1 MSWLASILV
10 LAFADGVPTTAPWF
24 TPRVPVVEAPDD
36 LFHTPGTLYINFEG
50 AQMQSCN
57 GSDWPVNNC
66 STIMSDVVLPYSG
79 DASAREA
86 VVQIMAADVEPF
98 AVTVVGERPVD
109 DDEYDMVMVGNWEPP
124 PEEGGFAGVAPTID
138 CYNMTRGETSFSLDL
153 GSASTVAKVVGQEA
167 AHVWGLEHVDSPN
180 DLLFPTTGGG
190 GDPSF
195 EDTCHQ
201 IVVLDGGIQPT
212 EAACGEMHALNCP
225 DAPDHQ
231 NSYQDMMMVFGP
243 RTPDMSP
250 PTLEIVAPLEG
261 ETFASGSTIEV
272 RIMMLDE
279 IAPPLFEV
287 YASIDADQMGDLL
300 DDYRGPEL
308 VLPITALPDGD
319 HFVRIDIQDQ
329 SGNPATDL
337 VHFVIGGDAE
347 GESSGE
353 GSSGD
358 TTDSN
363 IGTSSAGSAGSTDPS
378 VSEGSSVAIDTYAPA
393 DSSEA
398 QGCSCRT
405 TPRHTMATLGLLV
418 LVLSRRRRNLRA
430 HVDTPD

>member
-1 MSWLASILV
+1 MWWLFL
-10 LAFADGVPTTAPWF
+10 LALADDVPTTAPWF
-24 TPRVPVVEAPDD
+24 VPRVPAVEAPDD
-36 LFHTPGTLYINFEG
+36 FFHTPGTLYLNFEG

-66 STIMSDVVLPYSG
+66 STIMNDVVLPYSG

-98 AVTVVGERPVD
+98 AVTIVGERPVD

-180 DLLFPTTGGG
+180 DLLFPTTGGA

-195 EDTCHQ
+195 EDACHQ

-212 EAACGEMHALNCP
+212 EANCAEMHELNCP

-243 RTPDMSP
+243 RTPDMSA
-250 PTLEIVAPLEG
+250 PTLEIVAPVEG
-261 ETFASGSTIEV
+261 ETFASGSTVEV
-272 RIMMLDE
+272 RIMMIDE
-279 IAPPLFEV
+279 VAPPLFEV
-287 YASIDADQMGDLL
+287 YASIDADEMGALL

-308 VLPITALPDGD
+308 VLPITALPDGE
-319 HFVRIDIQDQ
+319 HLVRIDIQDQ

-337 VHFVIGGDAE
+337 VHFVIGGDAVD
-347 GESSGE
+347 ESSGGSDE
-353 GSSGD
+353 SSGGGEG
-358 TTDSN
+358 TTSADSAES
-363 IGTSSAGSAGSTDPS
+363 GMQLSSDGSTDAS
-378 VSEGSSVAIDTYAPA
+378 DTEAPA
-393 DSSEA
+393 NGSAA

-405 TPRHTMATLGLLV
+405 TPRHTIATLGLLV
-418 LVLSRRRRNLRA
+418 LVLSRRRR
-430 HVDTPD
+430 

>member
-1 MSWLASILV
+1 MRWLALSFL
-10 LAFADGVPTTAPWF
+10 LAPATVFAAEVPTTAPWF
-24 TPRVPVVEAPDD
+24 VPRVPAVEAPDD
-36 LFHTPGTLYINFEG
+36 LFHTPGTLYLNFEG
-50 AQMQSCN
+50 GQMQSCN

-79 DASAREA
+79 EASAREA

-98 AVTVVGERPVD
+98 AVTVVGDRPVD

-153 GSASTVAKVVGQEA
+153 GSASVVAKVVGQEA
-167 AHVWGLEHVDSPN
+167 AHVWGLEHVDSQN
-180 DLLFPTTGGG
+180 DLLFPTTGGA

-195 EDTCHQ
+195 EDACHQ

-212 EAACGEMHALNCP
+212 EAACAEMHELNCP
-225 DAPDHQ
+225 DEPDHQ

-250 PTLEIVAPLEG
+250 PTLEIVAPTEG
-261 ETFASGSTIEV
+261 EAFASGSTVEV
-272 RIMMLDE
+272 RIMMLDD

-287 YASIDADQMGDLL
+287 YASVDADEQGELL
-300 DDYRGPEL
+300 NDFRGPEL
-308 VLPITALPDGD
+308 VLPITALPDGE
-319 HFVRIDIQDQ
+319 HLVRIDIEDQ

-337 VHFVIGGDAE
+337 VHFVIGGDAVDE
-347 GESSGE
+347 GSGSGESSG
-353 GSSGD
+353 SGVG
-358 TTDSN
+358 TTSAESAESTE
-363 IGTSSAGSAGSTDPS
+363 TSSSDA
-378 VSEGSSVAIDTYAPA
+378 SSDAADTEAPA
-393 DSSEA
+393 ESSAA

-405 TPRHTMATLGLLV
+405 TPSHTIATLGLFV
-418 LVLSRRRRNLRA
+418 LVFSRRRRC
-430 HVDTPD
+430 VFSPD